1 MTGNELQIAKER
13 LQLYSEAEKQILSG
27 AQSYSI
33 AGRSLTRANLGEV
46 QKMISQLEADIRAL
60 ETRGTTRRPV
70 YRVCPLD
77 N

>member
-1 MTGNELQIAKER
+1 MSENQLQIAKER
-13 LQLYSEAEKQILSG
+13 LQLYREAEKQILSG

-46 QKMISQLEADIRAL
+46 QKMISQLEADVRAL

>member
-1 MTGNELQIAKER
+1 MSENKLQITKER
-13 LQLYSEAEKQILSG
+13 LQLYREAEKQILSG

-46 QKMISQLEADIRAL
+46 QKMIIRLEADIRAL

-77 N
+77 D

>member
-13 LQLYSEAEKQILSG
+13 LQLYREAEKQILSG

-46 QKMISQLEADIRAL
+46 QKMISQLEADIRAF

-77 N
+77 D

>member
-1 MTGNELQIAKER
+1 MSGNELQIAKER
-13 LQLYSEAEKQILSG
+13 LQLYREAEKKILSG

-77 N
+77 D

>member
-1 MTGNELQIAKER
+1 MSENQLQIAKER
-13 LQLYSEAEKQILSG
+13 LQLYSEAEKQILNG

>member
-1 MTGNELQIAKER
+1 MSGNELQIAKER
-13 LQLYSEAEKQILSG
+13 LQLYREAEKQILSG

-60 ETRGTTRRPV
+60 ETRGTTRRQV

-77 N
+77 D

>member
-1 MTGNELQIAKER
+1 MSDSELQIAKER
-13 LQLYSEAEKQILSG
+13 LQLYRQAEKNILE

-33 AGRSLTRANLGEV
+33 AGRLLTRANLAEV
-46 QKMISQLEADIRAL
+46 RAMISQLEADIRAL

-77 N
+77 D